1 MQRSFSP
8 RQKAAVSAAAI
19 FLILLAMLAGG
30 CGSGKPPQTS
40 PPSSRPQSAPKDSGA
55 SFKFIVC
62 GDPQN
67 NYEVFDK
74 VLQAARSVDF
84 LLIAGDLT
92 GSGTST
98 EFQNFADHMKASGVR
113 YYSVP
118 GNHDVATSP
127 VTQAY
132 TTYIGPPH
140 QSFDYKN
147 THFVLIDNSTPSL
160 GFYPAERQWAAAD
173 MKAAKAKGFEHMIAV
188 AHVPPRFPYSAK
200 ASSDQ
205 VAGIDA
211 NDLLAPVLKSGGVE
225 ELFCGHVHTYS
236 EETEDGLLITIS
248 GGAGAPLLGVNS
260 YHNYVLV
267 EINGRRRTQSV
278 IRI

>member
-1 MQRSFSP
+1 MQRRYSRFH
-8 RQKAAVSAAAI
+8 RAALAAAVVCLVC
-19 FLILLAMLAGG
+19 FLAFASG
-30 CGSGKPPQTS
+30 CSSGQPPQTA
-40 PPSSRPQSAPKDSGA
+40 PPSSNPRTSPSDSGA

-67 NYEVFDK
+67 GYEVFDR
-74 VLQAARSVDF
+74 VLQAAKSVDF

-92 GSGTST
+92 GSGTPT
-98 EFQNFADHMKASGVR
+98 EFQTFVNHMKASGVR
-113 YYSVP
+113 YYCVP

-127 VTQAY
+127 VSQAY
-132 TTYIGPPH
+132 TTYLGPPH

-147 THFVLIDNSTPSL
+147 SHFLLIDNSTPSL

-173 MKAAKAKGFEHMIAV
+173 LKAAKAKGFEHSFAI

-205 VAGIDA
+205 IAGIDA
-211 NDLLAPVLKSGGVE
+211 NDQLAPVLSKGGVE
-225 ELFCGHVHTYS
+225 ELFCGHVHTY
-236 EETEDGLLITIS
+236 EQEKEDNLLITIS
-248 GGAGAPLLGVNS
+248 GGAGAPLIGAGS

-267 EINGRRRTQSV
+267 EVNGRRRTQSV
-278 IRI
+278 VRI